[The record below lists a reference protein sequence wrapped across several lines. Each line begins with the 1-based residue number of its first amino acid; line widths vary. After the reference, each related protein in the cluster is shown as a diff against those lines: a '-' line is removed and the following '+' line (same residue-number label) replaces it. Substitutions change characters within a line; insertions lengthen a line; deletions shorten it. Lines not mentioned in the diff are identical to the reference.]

1 LTAPPPELPDTP
13 LTRGWLTAFRDAETR
28 GRRRRFRRRRAAV
41 LFSLGALA
49 VGLVIVIVIVVNR
62 GGSGSGVSPAVSLP
76 AFVKDPGRRA
86 LAPAFEAA
94 ARESRVPVTLLM
106 ALAWRESEWNENA
119 LSGAGAVG
127 IGQLLPPTSTFV
139 AQALLHQPQLDPKRA
154 VDNIRLTARY
164 LRELINTFHG
174 EERLG
179 VGAYLQGSTSVANQG
194 LTPQTTDYVN
204 QIESLRADFAR
215 ARRGS

>member
-28 GRRRRFRRRRAAV
+28 SRLRRFRRRRAAV
-41 LFSLGALA
+41 LLSLGAL
-49 VGLVIVIVIVVNR
+49 VVTIGVVVLVDR
-62 GGSGSGVSPAVSLP
+62 GGSGSGVSPPVPLP
-76 AFVKDPGRRA
+76 AFVADPARRA

-106 ALAWRESEWNENA
+106 ALAWRESEWHENA
-119 LSGAGAVG
+119 VSGAGAIG
-127 IGQLLPPTSTFV
+127 IGQLLPLTSTFV
-139 AQALLHQPQLDPKRA
+139 AQDLLHQPGLDPRRP

-164 LRELINTFHG
+164 LRELINAFRG
-174 EERLG
+174 DERLG
-179 VGAYLQGSTSVANQG
+179 VGAYLQGSTSVASQG

-204 QIESLRADFAR
+204 QIESLRAEFAR
-215 ARRGS
+215 ARRG

>member
-13 LTRGWLTAFRDAETR
+13 LTRGWLEAFRDAETR
-28 GRRRRFRRRRAAV
+28 SRLRRLRRRRAAV
-41 LFSLGALA
+41 LLSLGALVVA
-49 VGLVIVIVIVVNR
+49 VGVVVVLVDR
-62 GGSGSGVSPAVSLP
+62 GGSGSGVGPPVPLP
-76 AFVKDPGRRA
+76 AFVTDPARRA

-94 ARESRVPVTLLM
+94 ARESRVPATLLM
-106 ALAWRESEWNENA
+106 ALAWRESEWNEKA
-119 LSGAGAVG
+119 VSGAGAVG

-139 AQALLHQPQLDPKRA
+139 AQALLHQPRLDPRRP

-164 LRELINTFHG
+164 LRELIDTFHG

-179 VGAYLQGSTSVANQG
+179 VGAYLQGSTSVTSQG

-204 QIESLRADFAR
+204 QIESLRAEFAR
-215 ARRGS
+215 ARRG

>member
-13 LTRGWLTAFRDAETR
+13 LTRGWLEAFRDAETR
-28 GRRRRFRRRRAAV
+28 SRLRRFRRRRAAV
-41 LFSLGALA
+41 LVSLGALVVT
-49 VGLVIVIVIVVNR
+49 VGVVVLVNR
-62 GGSGSGVSPAVSLP
+62 GGSGSGVGTAVPLP
-76 AFVKDPGRRA
+76 AFVADPARRA

-119 LSGAGAVG
+119 VSGVGAVG

-139 AQALLHQPQLDPKRA
+139 AQELLHQSGLDPKRP

-164 LRELINTFHG
+164 LRELINAFHG
-174 EERLG
+174 AERLG
-179 VGAYLQGSTSVANQG
+179 VGAYLQGSTSVASQG

-204 QIESLRADFAR
+204 QIESLRAEFAR
-215 ARRGS
+215 ARRGA

>member
-13 LTRGWLTAFRDAETR
+13 LTRGWLEAFRDAETR
-28 GRRRRFRRRRAAV
+28 SRLRRFRRRRAAV
-41 LFSLGALA
+41 LLSLGALVVT
-49 VGLVIVIVIVVNR
+49 VGVVVLVNR
-62 GGSGSGVSPAVSLP
+62 GGSGSGVGTAVPLP
-76 AFVKDPGRRA
+76 AFVADPARRA

-119 LSGAGAVG
+119 VSGAGAVG

-139 AQALLHQPQLDPKRA
+139 AQELLHQSGLDPKRP

-164 LRELINTFHG
+164 LRELINAFHG
-174 EERLG
+174 AERLG
-179 VGAYLQGSTSVANQG
+179 VGAYLQGSTSVASQG

-204 QIESLRADFAR
+204 QIESLRAEFAR
-215 ARRGS
+215 ARRGA

>member
-1 LTAPPPELPDTP
+1 MTAPPPELPDTP
-13 LTRGWLTAFRDAETR
+13 LTRGWLEAFRDAETR
-28 GRRRRFRRRRAAV
+28 SRLRRFRRRRAAV
-41 LFSLGALA
+41 LVSLGALVVT
-49 VGLVIVIVIVVNR
+49 VGVVVLVNR
-62 GGSGSGVSPAVSLP
+62 GGSGSGVGTAVPLP
-76 AFVKDPGRRA
+76 AFVADPARRA

-119 LSGAGAVG
+119 VSGVGAVG

-139 AQALLHQPQLDPKRA
+139 AQELLHQSGLDPKRP

-164 LRELINTFHG
+164 LRELINAFHG
-174 EERLG
+174 AERLG
-179 VGAYLQGSTSVANQG
+179 VGAYLQGSTSVASQG

-204 QIESLRADFAR
+204 QIESLRAEFAR
-215 ARRGS
+215 ARRGA

>member
-1 LTAPPPELPDTP
+1 MTAPPPELPDTP
-13 LTRGWLTAFRDAETR
+13 LTRGWLEAFRDAETR
-28 GRRRRFRRRRAAV
+28 SRLRRFRRRRAAV
-41 LFSLGALA
+41 LLSLGALVVT
-49 VGLVIVIVIVVNR
+49 VGVVVLVNR
-62 GGSGSGVSPAVSLP
+62 GGSGSGVGTAVPLP
-76 AFVKDPGRRA
+76 AFVADPARRA

-119 LSGAGAVG
+119 VSGAGAVG

-139 AQALLHQPQLDPKRA
+139 AQELLHQSGLDPKRP

-164 LRELINTFHG
+164 LRELINAFHG
-174 EERLG
+174 AERLG
-179 VGAYLQGSTSVANQG
+179 VGAYLQGSTSVASQG

-204 QIESLRADFAR
+204 QIESLRAEFAR
-215 ARRGS
+215 ARRGA

>member
-1 LTAPPPELPDTP
+1 LTAPPPELPNTP
-13 LTRGWLTAFRDAETR
+13 LTRGWLTAFRNAETR
-28 GRRRRFRRRRAAV
+28 DRLRRFRRRRAV
-41 LFSLGALA
+41 LLSLGALLVA
-49 VGLVIVIVIVVNR
+49 VGVVVLVHR
-62 GGSGSGVSPAVSLP
+62 GGSGSGVGPPVPLP
-76 AFVKDPGRRA
+76 AFVADPSRRA

-94 ARESRVPVTLLM
+94 ARESRVPATLLM
-106 ALAWRESEWNENA
+106 ALAWRESEWNESA

-139 AQALLHQPQLDPKRA
+139 AQQLLHRPGLDPKRP

-204 QIESLRADFAR
+204 QIESLRAEFAR
-215 ARRGS
+215 ARRGG

>member
-1 LTAPPPELPDTP
+1 LTAPPPELPDTR

-28 GRRRRFRRRRAAV
+28 GRLRRFRRRRATV
-41 LFSLGALA
+41 LVCLGALVVTGGA
-49 VGLVIVIVIVVNR
+49 VVLVDR
-62 GGSGSGVSPAVSLP
+62 GGSGSGASPPVPLP
-76 AFVKDPGRRA
+76 AFVADPARRA

-94 ARESRVPVTLLM
+94 ARESRVPATLLM
-106 ALAWRESEWNENA
+106 ALAWRESEWNKNA
-119 LSGAGAVG
+119 VSGAGAVG
-127 IGQLLPPTSTFV
+127 IGQLLAPTSTFV
-139 AQALLHQPQLDPKRA
+139 AQQLLHEPRLDPRRP

-164 LRELINTFHG
+164 LRELINTFRG

-204 QIESLRADFAR
+204 QIEALRADFAR
-215 ARRGS
+215 ARRG

>member
-1 LTAPPPELPDTP
+1 MTAPPPELPDTP
-13 LTRGWLTAFRDAETR
+13 LTRGWLEAFRDAETR
-28 GRRRRFRRRRAAV
+28 SRLRRFRRRRAAV
-41 LFSLGALA
+41 LVSLGALVVT
-49 VGLVIVIVIVVNR
+49 VGVVVLVNR
-62 GGSGSGVSPAVSLP
+62 GGSGSGVGTAVPLP
-76 AFVKDPGRRA
+76 AFVADPARRA

-119 LSGAGAVG
+119 VSGAGAVG

-139 AQALLHQPQLDPKRA
+139 AQELLHQSGLDPKRP

-164 LRELINTFHG
+164 LRELINAFHG
-174 EERLG
+174 AERLG
-179 VGAYLQGSTSVANQG
+179 VGAYLQGSTSVASQG

-204 QIESLRADFAR
+204 QIESLRAEFAR
-215 ARRGS
+215 ARRGA

>member
-1 LTAPPPELPDTP
+1 LVVTV
-13 LTRGWLTAFRDAETR
+13 GVV
-28 GRRRRFRRRRAAV
+28 V
-41 LFSLGALA
+41 L
-49 VGLVIVIVIVVNR
+49 VNR
-62 GGSGSGVSPAVSLP
+62 GGSGSGVGTAVPLP
-76 AFVKDPGRRA
+76 AFVADPARRA

-119 LSGAGAVG
+119 VSGVGAVG

-139 AQALLHQPQLDPKRA
+139 AQELLHQSGLDPKRP

-164 LRELINTFHG
+164 LRELINAFHG
-174 EERLG
+174 AERLG
-179 VGAYLQGSTSVANQG
+179 VGAYLQGSTSVASQG

-204 QIESLRADFAR
+204 QIESLRAEFAR
-215 ARRGS
+215 ARRGA

>member
-1 LTAPPPELPDTP
+1 MTAPPPELPDTP
-13 LTRGWLTAFRDAETR
+13 LTRGWLEAFRDAETR
-28 GRRRRFRRRRAAV
+28 SRLRRFRRRRAAV
-41 LFSLGALA
+41 LLSLGALVIT
-49 VGLVIVIVIVVNR
+49 VGVVVLVNR
-62 GGSGSGVSPAVSLP
+62 GGSGSGVGTAVPLP
-76 AFVKDPGRRA
+76 AFVADPARRA

-119 LSGAGAVG
+119 VSGAGAVG

-139 AQALLHQPQLDPKRA
+139 AQELLHQSGLDPKRP

-164 LRELINTFHG
+164 LRELINAFHG
-174 EERLG
+174 AERLG
-179 VGAYLQGSTSVANQG
+179 VGAYLQGSTSVASQG

-204 QIESLRADFAR
+204 QIESLRAEFAR
-215 ARRGS
+215 ARRGA

>member
-1 LTAPPPELPDTP
+1 MTAPPPELPDTP
-13 LTRGWLTAFRDAETR
+13 LTRGWLEAFRDAETR
-28 GRRRRFRRRRAAV
+28 SRLRRFRRRRAAV
-41 LFSLGALA
+41 LLSLGALVVT
-49 VGLVIVIVIVVNR
+49 VGVVVLVNR
-62 GGSGSGVSPAVSLP
+62 GGSGSGVGTAVPLP
-76 AFVKDPGRRA
+76 AFVADPARRA

-119 LSGAGAVG
+119 VSGVGAVG

-139 AQALLHQPQLDPKRA
+139 AQELLHQSGLDPKRP

-164 LRELINTFHG
+164 LRELINAFHG
-174 EERLG
+174 AERLG
-179 VGAYLQGSTSVANQG
+179 VGAYLQGSTSVASQG

-204 QIESLRADFAR
+204 QIESLRAEFAR
-215 ARRGS
+215 ARRGA

>member
-13 LTRGWLTAFRDAETR
+13 LTRGWLEAFRDAETR
-28 GRRRRFRRRRAAV
+28 SRLRRFRRRRAAV
-41 LFSLGALA
+41 LVSLGALVVT
-49 VGLVIVIVIVVNR
+49 VGVVVLVNR
-62 GGSGSGVSPAVSLP
+62 GGSGSGVGTAVPLP
-76 AFVKDPGRRA
+76 AFVADPARRA

-119 LSGAGAVG
+119 VSGAGAVG

-139 AQALLHQPQLDPKRA
+139 AQELLHQSGLDPKRP

-164 LRELINTFHG
+164 LRELINAFHG
-174 EERLG
+174 AERLG
-179 VGAYLQGSTSVANQG
+179 VGAYLQGSTSVASQG

-204 QIESLRADFAR
+204 QIESLRAEFAR
-215 ARRGS
+215 ARRGA